1 MATRR
6 DFLRRTSLA
15 IAGGLVVGDAAL
27 ELFERLTHKKVWA
40 LGPMPYTVDITTGAT
55 GGMFS
60 AILEPVRRDT
70 VIRRVIID
78 GADADHIEQLGVG
91 PSGGV
96 LIRAWRDLGG
106 APMYTVNGALIRNNL
121 PPAVRGIHAQL
132 EDSRWP
138 TSPIVTY
145 KAPATRAPDVLR
157 FPWEVRDGVVQ
168 MTHPLPGSTPMRYD
182 HAGRLLRESS
192 ATNYVLHSGDPRAL
206 SSEGK

>member
-1 MATRR
+1 MTTRR

-15 IAGGLVVGDAAL
+15 LAGGLIVGDAAL
-27 ELFERLTHKKVWA
+27 ELMERLAHRKVFA
-40 LGPMPYTVDITTGAT
+40 LGGMPRWLVVNTGAR
-55 GGMFS
+55 GGTFS
-60 AILEPVRRDT
+60 FVAEEVRHP
-70 VIRRVIID
+70 I
-78 GADADHIEQLGVG
+78 
-91 PSGGV
+91 SGV
-96 LIRAWRDLGG
+96 LIDGQRADIITELGRG
-106 APMYTVNGALIRNNL
+106 PNGGRLFRAARWLGPDVPHPVNGDLIRKQFPRN
-121 PPAVRGIHAQL
+121 VHGIHAQL
-132 EDSRWP
+132 EDGRWP

-182 HAGRLLRESS
+182 HAGRLLREGA